1 MGADVAEAL
10 KWYTART
17 RFGQELGIKK
27 TLESLGVECFIPTDF
42 VRNSRGKLVQKALV
56 NNLVFLRTTKK
67 QGLDLVNYK
76 GLPMNYIID
85 CATHTLMVV
94 PDKQM
99 EDFIRVFDVSRDDD
113 DDGMIMET
121 IAPGSRVTVTKGP
134 LKGVEGIVI
143 EDEGKTY
150 VAVGLDG
157 LVYARARVPKAWI
170 SFVS

>member
-1 MGADVAEAL
+1 MGADGAETL
-10 KWYTART
+10 KWYAART

-56 NNLVFLRTTKK
+56 SNLVFLKTTKTK
-67 QGLDLVNYK
+67 GLDLVNYK

-94 PDKQM
+94 PEKQM
-99 EDFIRVFDVSRDDD
+99 EDFIRVFDMSK
-113 DDGMIMET
+113 DGGGVFGGNL
-121 IAPGSRVTVTKGP
+121 APGTRVTVAKGA
-134 LKGVEGIVI
+134 LKGVEGVVV

-157 LVYARARVPKAWI
+157 LIYARARVPKAWI
-170 SFVS
+170 EVMK